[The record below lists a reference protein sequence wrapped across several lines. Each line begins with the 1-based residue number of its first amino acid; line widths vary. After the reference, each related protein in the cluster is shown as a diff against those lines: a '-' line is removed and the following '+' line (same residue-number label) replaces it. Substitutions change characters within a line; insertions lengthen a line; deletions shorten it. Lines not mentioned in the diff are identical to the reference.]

1 MTQPKPRLDAQE
13 FIEHVVASGLLDR
26 EEVQRAVDSLPPTDR
41 AKVVARHLVETGKL
55 TKFQAE
61 RLLGGKTDGF
71 QLGQYR
77 ILDELGRGGMG
88 RVYKAVHLAMG
99 RFVALKMISPALTQT
114 ERARELFQ
122 REVRAAG
129 RLHHPNIVTFYDA
142 HTTGDRCYLVMEFVD
157 GPNLSQLVREQGP
170 LPVEQACEYVRQA
183 AVGLEYA
190 HAQGL
195 IHRDIKPS
203 NLLVQQTT
211 TGPQVKML
219 DFGLS
224 LASAGDVPA
233 SGQTP
238 NTVLG
243 TPDYVSPD
251 QIRSQH
257 EVDGRSDLYSLGCT
271 FYYLLTGEPPFPGG
285 TPLEKVIRH
294 QQDAPVSV
302 QTRRPDVPE
311 AVAAIVH
318 KLLAKNPKWRYQKA
332 GELAAE
338 LSAVVGKKADW
349 SAPPLPRPKPRR
361 KRDKEEPGDGSSSAS
376 RTPEESLFGDSELG
390 DRSSS
395 TVPTGMI
402 STRETQ
408 MAGPR
413 RPRDRKQKPIWPWVV
428 VAVVVAFGLVTAVAF
443 LARFVIGRVG

>member
-26 EEVQRAVDSLPPTDR
+26 EEVQRAVESLPPTDR
-41 AKVVARHLVETGKL
+41 ARLVARHLVETGKL

-170 LPVEQACEYVRQA
+170 LPVEQACEYIRQA
-183 AVGLEYA
+183 ALGLEYA

-224 LASAGDVPA
+224 LASTGDVPA
-233 SGQTP
+233 AGQVP

-251 QIRSQH
+251 QIRNQH

-332 GELAAE
+332 GELATE
-338 LSAVVGKKADW
+338 LAAVVGKKADW

-361 KRDKEEPGDGSSSAS
+361 ERHKEPADASSSPS
-376 RTPEESLFGDSELG
+376 RTPDEDLFGDSELG

-395 TVPTGMI
+395 TLPTAMI

-413 RPRDRKQKPIWPWVV
+413 RPRDRKNKPIWPWVV
-428 VAVVVAFGLVTAVAF
+428 VAVIVAFGLVTAVAF
-443 LARFVIGRVG
+443 LARFIIGRVG

>member
-88 RVYKAVHLAMG
+88 RVYKAVHQAMG

-157 GPNLSQLVREQGP
+157 GPNLSQLVREQGS
-170 LPVEQACEYVRQA
+170 LPVEQACEYIRQA

-224 LASAGDVPA
+224 LATAGDVPA
-233 SGQTP
+233 AGQVP

-243 TPDYVSPD
+243 TPDYVSPE
-251 QIRSQH
+251 QIKNQH

-294 QQDAPVSV
+294 QSDAPVSV

-332 GELAAE
+332 GELATE
-338 LSAVVGKKADW
+338 LAAVVGKKADW

-361 KRDKEEPGDGSSSAS
+361 ERQKEQTDASSSAS
-376 RTPEESLFGDSELG
+376 RTPDEDLFGDSELG

-395 TVPTGMI
+395 TFPTGMI

-413 RPRDRKQKPIWPWVV
+413 RPRDRKNKPIWPWVV
-428 VAVVVAFGLVTAVAF
+428 VAVIVAFGLVTAVAF

>member
-1 MTQPKPRLDAQE
+1 MTQPKPRMDAQE
-13 FIEHVVASGLLDR
+13 FIEHVIASGLLDR
-26 EEVQRAVDSLPPTDR
+26 AEVQRAVESLPPTDR
-41 AKVVARHLVETGKL
+41 ARLVARHLVEAGKL

-61 RLLGGKTDGF
+61 RLLAGKTDGF

-142 HTTGDRCYLVMEFVD
+142 QVAGDRCYLVMEFVD

-170 LPVEQACEYVRQA
+170 LPVEQACEYIRQA

-224 LASAGDVPA
+224 LATAGDTPA
-233 SGQTP
+233 GGQTP

-243 TPDYVSPD
+243 TPDYVSPE
-251 QIRSQH
+251 QIKSQH

-311 AVAAIVH
+311 PVAAIVH

-338 LSAVVGKKADW
+338 LAAASSKKADW
-349 SAPPLPRPKPRR
+349 SAPPLPPPKPRR
-361 KRDKEEPGDGSSSAS
+361 DRGEAKTPAEDLFEDSEFEPRSAS
-376 RTPEESLFGDSELG
+376 TL
-390 DRSSS
+390 
-395 TVPTGMI
+395 PTGMI
-402 STRETQ
+402 STRETL

-413 RPRDRKQKPIWPWVV
+413 RPRGRKKQPIWPWVV
-428 VAVVVAFGLVTAVAF
+428 LAVILAFGLVTGVAV
-443 LARFVIGRVG
+443 LARFLVG

>member
-1 MTQPKPRLDAQE
+1 MTQPKPRMDAQE

-26 EEVQRAVDSLPPTDR
+26 EEVQRAVDSLATTDR
-41 AKVVARHLVETGKL
+41 AKTVARHLVETGKL

-142 HTTGDRCYLVMEFVD
+142 HTSGDRCYLVMEFVD

-170 LPVEQACEYVRQA
+170 LPVEQACEYIRQA

-224 LASAGDVPA
+224 LATAGDLPA
-233 SGQTP
+233 AGQAP

-251 QIRSQH
+251 QIKSQH
-257 EVDGRSDLYSLGCT
+257 DVDGRSDLYSLGCT
-271 FYYLLTGEPPFPGG
+271 FFYLLTGEPPFPGG

-294 QQDAPVSV
+294 QSDAPVSV

-338 LSAVVGKKADW
+338 LAAVVGKKADW
-349 SAPPLPRPKPRR
+349 SAPPLPKPKARR
-361 KRDKEEPGDGSSSAS
+361 ERVKDPADASSSPS
-376 RTPEESLFGDSELG
+376 RTPDGDLYGDSELG
-390 DRSSS
+390 ERSSS

-402 STRETQ
+402 STRDTQ

-413 RPRDRKQKPIWPWVV
+413 RPRDRKNKPIWPWVV
-428 VAVVVAFGLVTAVAF
+428 VAVIVAFGLVTAVAV
-443 LARFVIGRVG
+443 LAHFVIGRVS

>member
-1 MTQPKPRLDAQE
+1 
-13 FIEHVVASGLLDR
+13 
-26 EEVQRAVDSLPPTDR
+26 
-41 AKVVARHLVETGKL
+41 
-55 TKFQAE
+55 
-61 RLLGGKTDGF
+61 
-71 QLGQYR
+71 
-77 ILDELGRGGMG
+77 
-88 RVYKAVHLAMG
+88 
-99 RFVALKMISPALTQT
+99 
-114 ERARELFQ
+114 
-122 REVRAAG
+122 
-129 RLHHPNIVTFYDA
+129 LHHPNIVTFYDA

-157 GPNLSQLVREQGP
+157 GPNLSQLVREQGS
-170 LPVEQACEYVRQA
+170 LPVEQACEYIRQA

-224 LASAGDVPA
+224 LATAGDVPA
-233 SGQTP
+233 AGQVP

-243 TPDYVSPD
+243 TPDYVSPE
-251 QIRSQH
+251 QIKNQH

-294 QQDAPVSV
+294 QSDAPVSV

-332 GELAAE
+332 GELATE
-338 LSAVVGKKADW
+338 LAAVVGKKADW

-361 KRDKEEPGDGSSSAS
+361 ERQKEQTDASSSAS
-376 RTPEESLFGDSELG
+376 RTPDEDLFGDSELG

-395 TVPTGMI
+395 TFPTGMI

-413 RPRDRKQKPIWPWVV
+413 RPRDRKNKPIWPWVV
-428 VAVVVAFGLVTAVAF
+428 VAVIVAFGLVTVVAF
-443 LARFVIGRVG
+443 LARFIIGRVG